1 MSCEACRTIAPVTA
15 TGYTPRGQ
23 FEKISGLNTYVTGK
37 ADAKIGLVDIYD
49 VFGMASQTMQGADLL
64 AARLNAVVLIPDFFD
79 GEPLKHEYIPADT
92 DEKKQII
99 TEFMANKADIPRNLG
114 VVIKAVEEHRARFSS
129 VQKWG
134 AFGLCWGG
142 KVTVLASG
150 PNTPFAAS
158 GQVHPGRLD
167 PADAQALSIP
177 HIVLAS
183 KDEPADAVAGYA
195 DFFAKNEEKKG
206 YVETYRNMWH
216 GWMGARADL
225 EQEESRAEYARG
237 YNQLADFFEKHL
249 SGEILDSSS

>member
-1 MSCEACRTIAPVTA
+1 MSCEACRTIPPVTA
-15 TGYTPRGQ
+15 KGYTPQGQ
-23 FEKISGLNTYVTGK
+23 FEKIAGLNTYVTGK

-49 VFGMASQTMQGADLL
+49 VFGMASQTIQGADLL

-79 GEPLKHEYIPADT
+79 GEPLKHEYVPADT

-99 TEFMANKADIPRNLG
+99 AEFTAHKANIPRNVG
-114 VVIKAVEEHRARFSS
+114 VVIEAVEEYRTRFSS

-158 GQVHPGRLD
+158 GQVHPGRAD

-183 KDEPADAVAGYA
+183 KDEPADAIAGYA
-195 DFFAKNEEKKG
+195 DFFAKSGKEG
-206 YVETYRNMWH
+206 YVETYSKMWH

-237 YNQLADFFEKHL
+237 
-249 SGEILDSSS
+249 